1 MSLLVAAFTG
11 LSHDRTTPSK
21 VHRDHSNR
29 VLPCKDHF
37 SGNYDHLWFSHR
49 QTPKEKKHHL
59 LSFMSLCVAKQA
71 NRQLTA
77 DVTVLLWGSSQM
89 ALKPLMCFFFRCER
103 FTAGWQ
109 TPFYIFRSSLFVQPL
124 SILPQLS
131 EWLGRRSR
139 NDDLI

>member
-89 ALKPLMCFFFRCER
+89 ALKPLMCFFFQVWKVHSWMTDPILYLQIITVCSTFIY
-103 FTAGWQ
+103 FTTVVGV
-109 TPFYIFRSSLFVQPL
+109 I
-124 SILPQLS
+124 
-131 EWLGRRSR
+131 G
-139 NDDLI
+139 